1 MSDVVIGDSE
11 DFEDLAINS
20 PAGRVSAL
28 MDFAKTPALKEV
40 DVLRAW
46 EAMHNIPPYLRIPL
60 LERPFVWVLS
70 KLFRLSMQDT
80 YRILQGD
87 SHGNR

>member
-1 MSDVVIGDSE
+1 MPDVLVRDSE

-28 MDFAKTPALKEV
+28 MEFAKTTPLKGV

-46 EAMHNIPPYLRIPL
+46 EAMHSLPPYVRIPL
-60 LERPFVWVLS
+60 WERPFVWVLS

-80 YRILQGD
+80 HRILQGD